1 VNLTLGSNDSADRL
15 NRTIPI
21 SHWPLPDKPKKRK
34 LWNVDPSI
42 FELGR
47 KASFLER
54 RILPALRQAA
64 KFGLYTLAIAYPIF
78 LVYIGLA
85 FGGLVFWTFFAG
97 SIALI
102 GVALT
107 KLGYA
112 SNFRHWDVSLKRT
125 AGVFLGFL
133 IAASFYAGIIYLKTL
148 LVPVAFAL
156 LALGLLLVLRRTRL

>member
-1 VNLTLGSNDSADRL
+1 
-15 NRTIPI
+15 
-21 SHWPLPDKPKKRK
+21 LPDKPKKRK
-34 LWNVDPSI
+34 LWNADPSI